1 MKISLAVLL
10 VAFLL
15 FASLDQE
22 MAKTL
27 ATTKP
32 NQVVDRLPIDL
43 KNNLGRK
50 VNLGAVNGIGK
61 DNDISTAEEEKIV
74 MKMKLMVRRDP
85 TQLPNL
91 TGSLK
96 KAISFREIM
105 GSNTDE

>member
-27 ATTKP
+27 ATTEP
-32 NQVVDRLPIDL
+32 NQVVDRLRSDL

-50 VNLGAVNGIGK
+50 VNVGAVNGIGK
-61 DNDISTAEEEKIV
+61 DNDISTAEEEEDSDENEAYGKTGS
-74 MKMKLMVRRDP
+74 DP
-85 TQLPNL
+85 TTKSHRTFKEGNKLPGNN
-91 TGSLK
+91 GQQH
-96 KAISFREIM
+96 
-105 GSNTDE
+105 